1 MRVAVLAAICAGCAG
16 NALADSAALDALNAF
31 RTDNGR
37 STLQYSVMLEQAAR
51 AHAQDMAE
59 ENFFSH
65 TGSDGSAVADRVA
78 RAGYG
83 WCVVAENIAKGQESL
98 TEVMAAWAG
107 SEGHRRNMLSREVAE
122 FALVQD
128 EGNIWVMVLA
138 SSGC

>member
-1 MRVAVLAAICAGCAG
+1 MREAVIAAICAGCAG
-16 NALADSAALDALNAF
+16 QALADPSALDALNAF

-37 STLQYSVMLEQAAR
+37 SALQYSVMLEQAAR

-59 ENFFSH
+59 ENFFAH
-65 TGSDGSAVADRVA
+65 TGSDGSGVADRVA
-78 RAGYG
+78 REGYG
-83 WCVVAENIAKGQESL
+83 WCVVAENIAKGLENL

-122 FALVQD
+122 FALVHGQ
-128 EGNIWVMVLA
+128 GNVWVMVLA